1 MKIPFLLSMAAL
13 AVTLTG
19 GALHEAQARGLG
31 GVRGGVGG
39 FGGGSI
45 QARPATGGAGGFSR
59 GGPAASGSF
68 SGSAATSANRNQ
80 TAQTASANRAA
91 TRQSRQA
98 TTTVNQ
104 SQRQSTVQS
113 TQSGYYGAGYRAP
126 AAAGYYRPPAAAYA
140 PAARAEYIDNNT
152 VSNQEA
158 AGLMLGTAAI
168 SYAAGKSRSTQ
179 TAAAPTS
186 AGASG
191 LPCTPNTKT
200 VNGVVYYQCGAN
212 WYTQAYGSTGVMY
225 MPVPPPQ

>member
-126 AAAGYYRPPAAAYA
+126 AAAGYYRPPAAVYA
-140 PAARAEYIDNNT
+140 PATAWFD
-152 VSNQEA
+152 
-158 AGLMLGTAAI
+158 AGLGEVVRHGFGHSVGTAGTDRHLQGAVTVGGLGLDLSDAI
-168 SYAAGKSRSTQ
+168 GLDLNEGDGNRYAVFRK
-179 TAAAPTS
+179 
-186 AGASG
+186 
-191 LPCTPNTKT
+191 
-200 VNGVVYYQCGAN
+200 
-212 WYTQAYGSTGVMY
+212 
-225 MPVPPPQ
+225 